1 MSVLYCTIYCM
12 YIHVHIGNHIILY
25 TIIVLSYYVLYIT
38 NVQNLK
44 LPLYTTIRGQT
55 FFVLYITSVIM
66 YTMRVLQITIKYSKV
81 LKTTINY
88 HYDTA
93 HNHQGPDVLYPPCNQ
108 AETRLTAS
116 HKGPVCIR
124 SEYKQKYLS
133 IDV

>member
-1 MSVLYCTIYCM
+1 M
-12 YIHVHIGNHIILY
+12 ILY

-44 LPLYTTIRGQT
+44 LPLYTTMRGQT

-88 HYDTA
+88 HYDTV

-108 AETRLTAS
+108 AETRKTVS
-116 HKGPVCIR
+116 HKGPV
-124 SEYKQKYLS
+124 
-133 IDV
+133 